1 MTNKAQSIYQLR
13 ADWVKMTTG
22 VMTIEQLEKSIELI
36 KQMAEN
42 HNAMHGDNIT
52 ADIVFMSEKTIALRY
67 Q

>member
-1 MTNKAQSIYQLR
+1 
-13 ADWVKMTTG
+13 MTTG

-36 KQMAEN
+36 KQMADN

-52 ADIVFMSEKTIALRY
+52 ADIVFMSEKIIALRY

>member
-22 VMTIEQLEKSIELI
+22 VMTIEQLEKSIEI
-36 KQMAEN
+36 VKGMVSN
-42 HNAMHGDNIT
+42 HNQAHGDNIT
-52 ADIVFMSEKTIALRY
+52 ADIVFMSEKSIALRY